1 LAELSSPRVAYRG
14 FLSYSHR
21 DGGAASKLHRQLET
35 YRLPKHLT
43 TDGLAPERLSPI
55 FRDREELS
63 AGTDLSAQVQEA
75 LAGSDALIILCSPDA
90 KASKW
95 VNKEI
100 ETFRAL
106 HPDRP
111 LLAAIISGDPE
122 TSFPDALTQ
131 SGIEPIA
138 ADFRPG
144 KDGWRLGRLKLVAGL
159 AGVPLD
165 ALVQRDAQRQM
176 RRVTAITVGSLIA
189 VVVLAILLAAAMQA
203 RAEAVRQRQ
212 QAEGLVEYMLTDLRD
227 RLRGV
232 GRLDVMTAVNERAMG
247 YYASQGSLAALPPE
261 SLERRARIL
270 HAMGED
276 DEKRGSLDLAL
287 NKFSEAHRTTAA
299 ILAKRPKDPEA
310 IFAHAQSEYWVGEVA
325 WRKNDRAK
333 TTGHWQNYLTQAK
346 ALAQVEPRRVRSN
359 MELGYAHG
367 NLCDLFQRDAFDL
380 EKALAACLKSLQY
393 EGEAVQKEPSNQ
405 TNIRELANRHG
416 WTADVYLAKKS
427 LALALIEREKEMALI
442 SNLLRLD
449 PNNAD
454 DKQRLIWSQ
463 IGSAAVLSES
473 GRSRDAAQLLQI
485 ARTELE
491 RLLES
496 DRSDSTLLSLKTR
509 ILLELAAAQQKSGD
523 EAWRSSLEQ
532 AQVTGK
538 AYFSVTGH
546 EAQRTRFEA
555 SVALLRKGAAK

>member
-1 LAELSSPRVAYRG
+1 LAELASPRVAYRG

-43 TDGLAPERLSPI
+43 KDGLTPERLGPI

-111 LLAAIISGDPE
+111 LLAAIIAGDPE
-122 TSFPDALTQ
+122 TSFPDALTK

-138 ADFRPG
+138 ADFRTG

-165 ALVQRDAQRQM
+165 ALVQRDAQRQL
-176 RRVTAITVGSLIA
+176 RRVTAITVGSVIA
-189 VVVLAILLAAAMQA
+189 VVILALLLVAAMQA

-232 GRLDVMTAVNERAMG
+232 GRLDVMTDVNERAMG
-247 YYASQGSLAALPPE
+247 YYGSQGSLDALPPE

-287 NKFSEAHRTTAA
+287 KKFSEAHRTTAA
-299 ILAKRPKDPEA
+299 VLAKRPKDADA

-333 TTGHWQNYLTQAK
+333 TTRYWRNYLKQAEV
-346 ALAQVEPRRVRSN
+346 LAQVEPGRVRSD

-367 NLCDLFQRDAFDL
+367 NLCDLYQRDAFDL
-380 EKALAACLKSLQY
+380 DKALAACSKSLQF
-393 EGEAVQKEPSNQ
+393 ESVAVQKEPANQ
-405 TNIRELANRHG
+405 NNVRELANRHG
-416 WTADVYLAKKS
+416 WTADVYLAKKE
-427 LALALIEREKEMALI
+427 LALALIEREKETALI

-454 DKQRLIWSQ
+454 DQQRLIWSQ
-463 IGSAAVLSES
+463 IGSASILSET
-473 GRSRDAAQLLQI
+473 GRSRDATQMLQTALAGI
-485 ARTELE
+485 E
-491 RLLES
+491 RLLTQDKS
-496 DRSDSTLLSLKTR
+496 DATLLSLKTR
-509 ILLELAAAQQKSGD
+509 ILLELASVQQKSGSGD
-523 EAWRSSLEQ
+523 WRSSLEH
-532 AQVTGK
+532 AQVNGK
-538 AYFSVTGH
+538 KQFSVTDQ
-546 EAQRTRFEA
+546 EAQRIRFEA
-555 SVALLRKGAAK
+555 SVAKLREGAAK